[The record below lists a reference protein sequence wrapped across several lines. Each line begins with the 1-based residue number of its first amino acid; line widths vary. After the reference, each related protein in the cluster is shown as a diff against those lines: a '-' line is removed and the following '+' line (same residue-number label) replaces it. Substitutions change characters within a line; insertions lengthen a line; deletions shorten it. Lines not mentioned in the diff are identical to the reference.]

1 MAACFTLLPSGWF
14 TQLQAR
20 ISAAQTP
27 AELQAIVDEA
37 FATIAL
43 LQSTISSQLAFLQP
57 LEELLNAPAD
67 LAHLLTW
74 VQNLITNFL
83 TPYLKPLVTLAAQAT
98 ALEAEVTTLTAAIA
112 SAEARLA
119 AAITIPSAAAF
130 CTL

>member
-20 ISAAQTP
+20 ISAAQSA
-27 AELQAIVDEA
+27 AEVQAIVNEA

-43 LQSTISSQLAFLQP
+43 LQSTIASQLSFLEP
-57 LEELLNAPAD
+57 IEA
-67 LAHLLTW
+67 LLTPPTTPTA
-74 VQNLITNFL
+74 LITWVGSFITGFL
-83 TPYLKPLVTLAAQAT
+83 TPYLKPLVNLAAQAT

-112 SAEARLA
+112 AAEARLA
-119 AAITIPSAAAF
+119 AEITIPSAGAF